1 MHVHAVTLESMYA
14 HIYIHGS
21 GGSTNLFEGVEFHVA
36 KPNSQWQNY
45 VERSIQIF
53 KKMVRSMFNISK
65 NVSWPS
71 PSLFEAQL
79 LFSYIANLMNEIPY
93 SSDLENNLLCP
104 NSFIKISNVG
114 VEGPPSINSK
124 FKSINRMSEI
134 LCKNYEVAKKVR
146 DREIINGLNKYKN
159 ISHNASNSIA
169 ADLKPYLGQAIFVD
183 YPGKFNSLKF
193 GTVVGIINPGTIRIK
208 FQDKTSKDIPARL
221 VHPLFIPELG
231 GSFLNKTFPQLNGQE

>member
-1 MHVHAVTLESMYA
+1 MRYLIAV
-14 HIYIHGS
+14 IWRII
-21 GGSTNLFEGVEFHVA
+21 F
-36 KPNSQWQNY
+36 Y
-45 VERSIQIF
+45 V
-53 KKMVRSMFNISK
+53 
-65 NVSWPS
+65 P
-71 PSLFEAQL
+71 
-79 LFSYIANLMNEIPY
+79 
-93 SSDLENNLLCP
+93 
-104 NSFIKISNVG
+104 KISNVG

-169 ADLKPYLGQAIFVD
+169 ADLKPHLGQAIFVD

-231 GSFLNKTFPQLNGQE
+231 GSFLNRTFPQLNGQEKEARLDVVGHS